1 MEEETNPRAS
11 VRSVESPEGKKQLPE
26 ESVVVDTSVVDA
38 NSDVVRAAVVV
49 DTFVDV
55 IVVGALDVVGP
66 AVEVVT
72 TVVCD
77 ASAVVGDAVVVGT
90 FVVVD
95 GEIVVLVS
103 PSTSATFVSSSLSIV
118 TSWRSFLVAEVKA
131 ECQQQPSSLH
141 SSSVVPGS
149 PH

>member
-11 VRSVESPEGKKQLPE
+11 VRSVESPEGKKHLPE
-26 ESVVVDTSVVDA
+26 ES
-38 NSDVVRAAVVV
+38 VVV

-66 AVEVVT
+66 AVEVGT

-103 PSTSATFVSSSLSIV
+103 PSTSATFVSSSLI
-118 TSWRSFLVAEVKA
+118 
-131 ECQQQPSSLH
+131 
-141 SSSVVPGS
+141 
-149 PH
+149 